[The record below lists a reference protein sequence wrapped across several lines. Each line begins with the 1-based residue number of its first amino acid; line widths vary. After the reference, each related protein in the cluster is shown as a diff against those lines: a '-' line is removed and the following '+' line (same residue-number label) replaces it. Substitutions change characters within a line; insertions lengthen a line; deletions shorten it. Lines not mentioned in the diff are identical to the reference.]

1 MAKISLRVYTKE
13 IENLIDRGQTDEA
26 IAHCKYV
33 LKQFPKHIDTY
44 RLLGK
49 AYLESRRYTEA
60 SDIFRRLLSVIPDDF
75 VANLGMS
82 IIKEDE
88 NNLDSAIWH
97 MERAFEFQPSNP
109 AIQNEL
115 QRLRSRRDGI
125 EPPKVRLTRGALVR
139 MYERGELYPQAIAEI
154 KAALTEDPKRIDLL
168 VTLARVYYLANQKV
182 EAIETCIRLVSK
194 LPFCFEANR
203 ILADIL
209 PSTARAEDAHVY
221 RQRLNA
227 LDPYSAFLSEGITTS
242 NLVSDNAVLVERLD
256 WQPTQ
261 SETQPQWAQAV
272 GVTLDDQYGLP
283 SIIEDFFDQNTGVTG
298 EPQDVSANVDLLES
312 QGSLAQTPV
321 MPENEEIIPDWMS
334 NAGWALA
341 HETTAEETIGAPQEE
356 GVGREKEKEL
366 SPAEI
371 PDWLQ
376 SLAPSDSNPPFPPE
390 DEQQRLDILD
400 SILPVSESS
409 EKSDLEKEAPASQLL
424 QDSVADAVSSP
435 PFDEGSADQSMEE
448 AMDNTSPFE
457 NLPQDEEGL
466 PDWLKDLAS
475 EEKDEEGQ
483 GADLFSEQEPE
494 TSQKAAEPSEL
505 DEAMAWLE
513 SLAARQGAGDETLT
527 IPPELRKDSP
537 PDWVIDAASEMEQ
550 TIAAEEALPLSEK
563 TETDAASVPLPTT
576 EPESPASEAP
586 NQEIEAIA
594 APPLPAVEDETAFS
608 WLESL
613 AARQGAD
620 ENTLIEK
627 SDSHSTT
634 PPSWVTESSLLE
646 TGEPEPS
653 ERDSDNTYDEI
664 PKTYTD
670 ADQLPEELPEWLKD
684 IEQPAASDELTSSIP
699 DWLKETESQAP
710 ADANWISEAEIVSP
724 PAEREEQPTPV
735 VDELPAWLKGL
746 DDQLPAAEL
755 DLHPESPSPNTS
767 DQVDAQDLGLE
778 ETIQS
783 QDSLEIPESNATQ
796 EPPAA
801 EIPIANVPEP
811 PPDGAGDIEN
821 ARQLLESGQ
830 IEAALEMYNRLIE
843 NHSSLEE
850 IIKHLQEA
858 LYRHPVDIGLWQSF
872 GDALAKTNRLQEA
885 LDAYTK
891 AEELLK

>member
-1 MAKISLRVYTKE
+1 MAKISLRIYTKE

-109 AIQNEL
+109 AIQSEL

-154 KAALTEDPKRIDLL
+154 KAALAEDPKRIDLL

-182 EAIETCIRLVSK
+182 EAIETCIRLISK

-203 ILADIL
+203 ILAEVL
-209 PSTARAEDAHVY
+209 PSTSRAEDALVY

-227 LDPYSAFLSEGITTS
+227 LDPYSAFLSESVTAS
-242 NLVSDNAVLVERLD
+242 NLVPDNAVLVERLD
-256 WQPTQ
+256 WQPIQ
-261 SETQPQWAQAV
+261 SETQPQWAQSV
-272 GVTLDDQYGLP
+272 GVTLDEQNGLP
-283 SIIEDFFDQNTGVTG
+283 SIIEDFFDRNIDNSE
-298 EPQDVSANVDLLES
+298 EPQDTSDNNADRHES
-312 QGSLAQTPV
+312 QSSLPQAPAI
-321 MPENEEIIPDWMS
+321 PENEEIIPDWMS
-334 NAGWALA
+334 NAGWAVA
-341 HETTAEETIGAPQEE
+341 HETTIAETAGTPQEE
-356 GVGREKEKEL
+356 GARSEEEKEL
-366 SPAEI
+366 SPANI

-376 SLAPSDSNPPFPPE
+376 SLAPSDSNPTFPIE
-390 DEQQRLDILD
+390 GEQQKLEILE

-409 EKSDLEKEAPASQLL
+409 EKFDLEQEAPTSQFL
-424 QDSVADAVSSP
+424 QVSGADVISAPPFEESVANQVM
-435 PFDEGSADQSMEE
+435 EG

-457 NLPQDEEGL
+457 NLPQDEEDL
-466 PDWLKDLAS
+466 PDWLKDLAD
-475 EEKDEEGQ
+475 EEKSGEDQ
-483 GADLFSEQEPE
+483 DVTLLPDQEPGIE
-494 TSQKAAEPSEL
+494 QKAVASSEL

-513 SLAARQGAGDETLT
+513 SLAARQGADDETLT
-527 IPPELRKDSP
+527 IPPELRKNNP
-537 PDWVIDAASEMEQ
+537 PDWVMDATSGIEQ
-550 TIAAEEALPLSEK
+550 LTTAEEALPLSEK
-563 TETDAASVPLPTT
+563 TETDATSGSLSLI
-576 EPESPASEAP
+576 EPESPTFEEP
-586 NQEIEAIA
+586 DQEIEGVA
-594 APPLPAVEDETAFS
+594 APPTPTVEDETAFS

-627 SDSHSTT
+627 SDSRSTN
-634 PPSWVTESSLLE
+634 PPVWVSESSLLE
-646 TGEPEPS
+646 TGGTELS
-653 ERDSDNTYDEI
+653 EKDSDGTYDEI
-664 PKTYTD
+664 PNIYTD
-670 ADQLPEELPEWLKD
+670 ADQLAEELPEWLKD
-684 IEQPAASDELTSSIP
+684 IEQPAARDESTDSLP
-699 DWLKETESQAP
+699 DWLKETESQAS
-710 ADANWISEAEIVSP
+710 ADVNWISEAEAISP
-724 PAEREEQPTPV
+724 PAEQEEQSTPTG
-735 VDELPAWLKGL
+735 ELPAWLKGL
-746 DDQLPAAEL
+746 DDQPPVAEVEL
-755 DLHPESPSPNTS
+755 TPESANLTTL
-767 DQVDAQDLGLE
+767 DRVEAQDLGLE
-778 ETIQS
+778 ENIQS
-783 QDSLEIPESNATQ
+783 QVSLESPESIVPQ
-796 EPPAA
+796 EYMA
-801 EIPIANVPEP
+801 EISTAETPEP
-811 PPDGAGDIEN
+811 SSDVSSEIES

-830 IEAALEMYNRLIE
+830 IEAALEAYNHLIE

-850 IIKHLQEA
+850 VIQHLQEA
-858 LYRHPVDIGLWQSF
+858 LYRYPVDIGLWQSL